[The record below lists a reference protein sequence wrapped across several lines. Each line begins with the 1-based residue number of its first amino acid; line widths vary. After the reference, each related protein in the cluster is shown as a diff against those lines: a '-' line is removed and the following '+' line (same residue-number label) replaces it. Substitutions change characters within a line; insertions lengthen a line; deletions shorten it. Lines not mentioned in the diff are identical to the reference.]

1 MSIPKY
7 IAAQGPIGQSEAV
20 DGRRVETVKDFWEMI
35 WQENINCI
43 VMLTQLSEGVK
54 VFFWQMIGISLIVLS
69 VG

>member
-1 MSIPKY
+1 
-7 IAAQGPIGQSEAV
+7 V

-54 VFFWQMIGISLIVLS
+54 VFF
-69 VG
+69 